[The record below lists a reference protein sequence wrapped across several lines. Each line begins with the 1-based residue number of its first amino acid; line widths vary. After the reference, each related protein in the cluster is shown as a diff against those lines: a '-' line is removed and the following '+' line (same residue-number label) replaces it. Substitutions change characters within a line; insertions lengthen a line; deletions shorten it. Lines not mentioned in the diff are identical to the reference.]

1 VLPTEAFR
9 TERLIAE
16 RLRDE
21 HFDELRRMH
30 RDPRVTATLGPPGA
44 PDGLLSDEETRQFLR
59 RHLDHWNRYGY
70 GLWAFRD
77 RTDGRFV
84 GRAGLYNTHVGG
96 NDEVELAYALMAE
109 YWNRGLATEMAGAIL
124 SVAFERLGIEE
135 LVCFTLT
142 TNRASQRVMEKAGFE
157 YERDVVHAG
166 QPHVL
171 YRVTASGK
179 IAGSSGAATLEQSRK
194 KLAAED
200 QIIDSVSQR
209 GDAGEDGQD
218 DQGFDHGG

>member
-1 VLPTEAFR
+1 
-9 TERLIAE
+9 
-16 RLRDE
+16 
-21 HFDELRRMH
+21 
-30 RDPRVTATLGPPGA
+30 
-44 PDGLLSDEETRQFLR
+44 
-59 RHLDHWNRYGY
+59 
-70 GLWAFRD
+70 
-77 RTDGRFV
+77 
-84 GRAGLYNTHVGG
+84 
-96 NDEVELAYALMAE
+96 VELAYALMAE

-166 QPHVL
+166 QPHML

-179 IAGSSGAATLEQSRK
+179 IAYSSGAATLEQSRK

-209 GDAGEDGQD
+209 GDAGEDRQD
-218 DQGFDHGG
+218 DQGFDRGG

>member
-1 VLPTEAFR
+1 LIETFR
-9 TERLIAE
+9 TDRLIAE
-16 RLRDE
+16 RLRVE

-30 RDPRVTATLGPPGA
+30 RDPRVMATLAPAGA
-44 PDGLLSDEETRQFLR
+44 PSGGVLSDEETRRFLR
-59 RHLDHWNRYGY
+59 KHLDHWDRYGY

-77 RTDGRFV
+77 RADGRFV

-109 YWNRGLATEMAGAIL
+109 YWNRGLATEMAEAIL
-124 SVAFERLGIEE
+124 RVAFEQLQMTD

-166 QPHVL
+166 LPHVL
-171 YRVTASGK
+171 YRITASEWKECDGRLCQ
-179 IAGSSGAATLEQSRK
+179 SSGSGDER
-194 KLAAED
+194 
-200 QIIDSVSQR
+200 VS
-209 GDAGEDGQD
+209 
-218 DQGFDHGG
+218 